1 MILEGD
7 IPEHSAQNGF
17 WSSLV
22 EALREVPVG
31 FAQVMLQPSRLVG
44 IAFLIGAL
52 WNSWILASF
61 GVLGCIAGIATAL
74 ALDYPAEERRGGL
87 YGFNGALVGLGCSYF
102 YEPSLPLA
110 AFVAV
115 GGAASSIV
123 MHALLLRGLKPLT
136 FPFVV
141 VTWIIFGCV
150 SVSGWA
156 SATPVSGSV
165 PQEVIPVHALSR
177 GVGQVL
183 FQESIITGAIF
194 FVAIILRDRIQG
206 VYVAL
211 ATIMGL
217 IGGSVL
223 GFPVDAVNLGLFGYN
238 GVLCG
243 ILFAGSR
250 FSDMVSAVGAILLSI
265 VIVRLFHVVE
275 LPAFTFPFVVSS
287 WLVLWAR
294 GCILT
299 RASQI

>member
-1 MILEGD
+1 M
-7 IPEHSAQNGF
+7 IPEGGIPEPSVENGF

-22 EALREVPVG
+22 ETLREVPIG

-61 GVLGCIAGIATAL
+61 GILGCVAGISTAL
-74 ALDYPAEERRGGL
+74 ALSYPVEERCEGL
-87 YGFNGALVGLGCSYF
+87 YGFNGALTGLGCSYF
-102 YEPSLPLA
+102 YEPSFPLA
-110 AFVAV
+110 AFVVV
-115 GGAASSIV
+115 GGAASSIIMHV
-123 MHALLLRGLKPLT
+123 MLHRGVKPLT

-141 VTWIIFGCV
+141 VTWIIFGCF

-156 SATPVSGSV
+156 SATPASGSA
-165 PQEVIPVHALSR
+165 PQEALTVHGLAR

-194 FVAIILRDRIQG
+194 FAAITLRDWIQG

-217 IGGSVL
+217 IGGHVL
-223 GFPVDAVNLGLFGYN
+223 GFPVDALNLGLFGYN

-250 FSDMVSAVGAILLSI
+250 FWDMFSAVAAILLSI
-265 VIVRLFHVVE
+265 VTVRLFHVVE
-275 LPAFTFPFVVSS
+275 LPALTFPFVVSS
-287 WLVLWAR
+287 WIVLWAR
-294 GCILT
+294 GCILA
-299 RASQI
+299 RVSQT